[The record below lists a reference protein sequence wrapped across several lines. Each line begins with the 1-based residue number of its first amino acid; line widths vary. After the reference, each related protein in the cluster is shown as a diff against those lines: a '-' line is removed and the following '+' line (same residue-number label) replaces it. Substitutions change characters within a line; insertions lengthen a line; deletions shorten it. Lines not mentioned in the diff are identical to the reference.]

1 MKPWLSQRWQTLSP
15 REKTG
20 LQAALWFLLAALAW
34 HFLLLPAG
42 SVWHHHTNEWAT
54 LEKQRQQMAGLQA
67 QAQALQKRTPLSREE
82 ALKSLQALTRS
93 AMPSAQLAAQN
104 ERVSVSFKA
113 ASAAVVASWLQSA
126 RENAQVRVLDAQWQ
140 RTPEG
145 LWEGAMVLK
154 LPTRN
159 GPP

>member
-1 MKPWLSQRWQTLSP
+1 MKRWLSERWQALSP

-20 LQAALWFLLAALAW
+20 LQAALLVLLGAL
-34 HFLLLPAG
+34 
-42 SVWHHHTNEWAT
+42 VWQGVFMPSFSLWQHHAKEWTA
-54 LEKQRQQMAGLQA
+54 LEQQRQQMAALQS
-67 QAQALQKRTPLSREE
+67 QAQALQKSTPLSREE

-93 AMPSAQLAAQN
+93 ALPAAQVTAQN

-113 ASAAVVASWLQSA
+113 ASATVLASWLQSA
-126 RENAQVRVLDAQWQ
+126 RENAQVRVVDAQWQ

-154 LPTRN
+154 LPSRN
-159 GPP
+159 AQP

>member
-20 LQAALWFLLAALAW
+20 LQAALLFLLAALVW

-42 SVWHHHTNEWAT
+42 SIWHHHAKEWAT

-82 ALKSLQALTRS
+82 ALKSLQAL
-93 AMPSAQLAAQN
+93 
-104 ERVSVSFKA
+104 
-113 ASAAVVASWLQSA
+113 
-126 RENAQVRVLDAQWQ
+126 
-140 RTPEG
+140 
-145 LWEGAMVLK
+145 
-154 LPTRN
+154 
-159 GPP
+159 

>member
-1 MKPWLSQRWQTLSP
+1 MTHWLSARWQTLSS

-20 LQAALWFLLAALAW
+20 LQAAL
-34 HFLLLPAG
+34 LLLLGALVWLMLLKPAL
-42 SVWHHHTNEWAT
+42 SVWQDHANAWTA
-54 LEKQRQQMAGLQA
+54 LEQQRQQMAALQS

-93 AMPSAQLAAQN
+93 AMPSAQVAAQN

-113 ASAAVVASWLQSA
+113 ASATVLASWLQSA
-126 RENAQVRVLDAQWQ
+126 RENAQVRVVDAQWQ

-154 LPTRN
+154 LPARN
-159 GPP
+159 GQP

>member
-1 MKPWLSQRWQTLSP
+1 MKHWLNERWQALSS

-20 LQAALWFLLAALAW
+20 LQTALFLLVGALVWLVFLKPALSIWQDHANAW
-34 HFLLLPAG
+34 IA
-42 SVWHHHTNEWAT
+42 
-54 LEKQRQQMAGLQA
+54 LEQQRQQMAALQS
-67 QAQALQKRTPLSREE
+67 QAQALQKRTPLSRDE

-93 AMPSAQLAAQN
+93 IMPSAQMTAQN

-113 ASAAVVASWLQSA
+113 ASATVLASWLQSA
-126 RENAQVRVLDAQWQ
+126 RENAQVRVVDAQWQ

-154 LPTRN
+154 LPSRN
-159 GPP
+159 GQP

>member
-1 MKPWLSQRWQTLSP
+1 V
-15 REKTG
+15 
-20 LQAALWFLLAALAW
+20 ALAW
-34 HFLLLPAG
+34 HFLLQPAL
-42 SVWHHHTNEWAT
+42 SVWQHHANERAV
-54 LEKQRQQMAGLQA
+54 LEQQRQQMAGLQA

-93 AMPSAQLAAQN
+93 AMPSAQVAAQN

-113 ASAAVVASWLQSA
+113 ASATVVASWLQSA
-126 RENAQVRVLDAQWQ
+126 RENAQVRVVDAQWQ

-145 LWEGAMVLK
+145 LWEGSMVLK

-159 GPP
+159 GSP

>member
-1 MKPWLSQRWQTLSP
+1 MKPRLNERWQALSP

-20 LQAALWFLLAALAW
+20 LQAALLLLLSALVWLVFLKPSLAAWQNHAK
-34 HFLLLPAG
+34 
-42 SVWHHHTNEWAT
+42 EWAA
-54 LEKQRQQMAGLQA
+54 LEQQRQQMAALQS

-93 AMPSAQLAAQN
+93 AMPSAQVAAQN

-113 ASAAVVASWLQSA
+113 ASATVLASWLQSA
-126 RENAQVRVLDAQWQ
+126 RENAQVRVVDAQWQ

-154 LPTRN
+154 LPSRN
-159 GPP
+159 AQP